1 MKDKNITIKVKGIS
15 QKQWGYLLLELNI
28 IKKAWKPY
36 GVDMTLS
43 APGLKKIIEWGT
55 KPYAAEVNRRS
66 SKKLEQDK
74 RPEV

>member
-36 GVDMTLS
+36 GVDMALS
-43 APGLKKIIEWGT
+43 APGLKKIIEWGK
-55 KPYAAEVNRRS
+55 KPCAA
-66 SKKLEQDK
+66 
-74 RPEV
+74 